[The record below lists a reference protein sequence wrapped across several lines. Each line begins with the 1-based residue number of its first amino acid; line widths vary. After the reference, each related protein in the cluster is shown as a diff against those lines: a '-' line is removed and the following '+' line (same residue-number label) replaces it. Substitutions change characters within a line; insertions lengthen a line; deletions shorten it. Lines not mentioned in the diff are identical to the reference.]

1 MMDAAISC
9 WYTKTYYYFP
19 RPSQADPSIKTL
31 TGVPNFPAFS
41 SGHSTFSAAA
51 ATVLGYLFP
60 SDAAKFSAMAS
71 EASMSRLMG
80 GIHYRMDCEFGLKYG
95 KLVGDKAVARGQ
107 QDGVK

>member
-1 MMDAAISC
+1 
-9 WYTKTYYYFP
+9 
-19 RPSQADPSIKTL
+19 L

-60 SDAAKFSAMAS
+60 SDEAKFNSMAS

-80 GIHYRMDCEFGLKYG
+80 GIHYRMDCESGLKYG
-95 KLVGDKAVARGQ
+95 KLIGAKAVARGQ